1 MASVETVEG
10 GENPGRSACW
20 ESVSVRA
27 PHQPVTESSYCSWSA
42 GEERQEAGE
51 RNRKEGN
58 GRESME
64 GVGGESLL
72 LMEGRAM
79 AGEEE
84 GRQRGVGGS
93 WGRLGYEES
102 VPGSQLQASPVV
114 LGRGVRE
121 G

>member
-64 GVGGESLL
+64 GVGGGGEFVIDGGKGDGWR
-72 LMEGRAM
+72 GRREA
-79 AGEEE
+79 ARGGGELGEV
-84 GRQRGVGGS
+84 GV
-93 WGRLGYEES
+93 
-102 VPGSQLQASPVV
+102 
-114 LGRGVRE
+114 
-121 G
+121 

>member
-64 GVGGESLL
+64 GVGG
-72 LMEGRAM
+72 G
-79 AGEEE
+79 G
-84 GRQRGVGGS
+84 GGVGVGG
-93 WGRLGYEES
+93 GE
-102 VPGSQLQASPVV
+102 
-114 LGRGVRE
+114 GRGGGGKRGGGGGE
-121 G
+121 GGGGGGGVGV

>member
-64 GVGGESLL
+64 GVGGGFVIDGGKGDGWR
-72 LMEGRAM
+72 GRD
-79 AGEEE
+79 
-84 GRQRGVGGS
+84 RK
-93 WGRLGYEES
+93 S
-102 VPGSQLQASPVV
+102 VV
-114 LGRGVRE
+114 
-121 G
+121 